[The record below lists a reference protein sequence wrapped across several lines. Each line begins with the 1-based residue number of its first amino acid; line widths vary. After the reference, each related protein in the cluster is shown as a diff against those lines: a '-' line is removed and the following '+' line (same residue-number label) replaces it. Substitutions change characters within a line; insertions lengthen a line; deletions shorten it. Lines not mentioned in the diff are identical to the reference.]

1 MAAVDAFSGF
11 PKRTVTFFRDLAAH
25 NDRDWFAAHKA
36 EYEAAVLAPAR
47 AFVLAMGERLRR
59 LTPGIQFD
67 PRANGSL
74 FRIYRDTRFS
84 ADKSPYKT
92 NLGILFWE
100 GSGPRMD
107 CSSYYFHLEPPSLML
122 GCGLYV
128 FSRPLLE
135 RYRRTVAD
143 PEYGP
148 ELAAI
153 VKKITARPVPHGD
166 GGKSAR
172 PGYTMGGEHYKRV
185 PAGYDPDPA
194 AAALLRHDGLYAGLE
209 VPIPAEL
216 HSAALVDYCFE
227 KYKPMEPLH
236 RWLTKLVAGQFE
248 L

>member
-1 MAAVDAFSGF
+1 MATTTAFSGF
-11 PKRTVTFFRDLAAH
+11 PKQTVSFFRALAAH

-59 LTPGIQFD
+59 LTPGIKFD

-122 GCGLYV
+122 GGGLYI

-153 VKKITARPVPHGD
+153 VKKIA
-166 GGKSAR
+166 AR
-172 PGYTMGGEHYKRV
+172 PGYTMGGEHYKRI
-185 PAGYDPDPA
+185 PAGYDADPESA
-194 AAALLRHDGLYAGLE
+194 FLLRHAGLYAGCE
-209 VPIPAEL
+209 VAIPAEL
-216 HSAALVDYCFE
+216 HSAALVDYCFDR
-227 KYKPMEPLH
+227 YKPMEPLH
-236 RWLTKLVAGQFE
+236 RWLTKLVGGKFE

>member
-1 MAAVDAFSGF
+1 MATTTAFSGF
-11 PKRTVTFFRDLAAH
+11 PKQTVTFLRALAAH
-25 NDRDWFAAHKA
+25 NDRDWFAAHKQ
-36 EYEAAVLAPAR
+36 EYEAVVLAPSR
-47 AFVLAMGERLRR
+47 AFVMAMGERLKR
-59 LTPGIQFD
+59 LTPGVKFD

-100 GSGPRMD
+100 GGGPRMD
-107 CSSYYFHLEPPSLML
+107 CWSYYFHLEPPALIL
-122 GCGLYV
+122 GGGLYV

-153 VKKITARPVPHGD
+153 VKKITARP
-166 GGKSAR
+166 
-172 PGYTMGGEHYKRV
+172 GYTLGGEHYKRV
-185 PAGYDPDPA
+185 PCGYDADPETA
-194 AAALLRHDGLYAGLE
+194 FLLRHAGLYAGWE
-209 VPIPAEL
+209 TPIPAEL
-216 HSAALVDYCFE
+216 HSPALVDYCFDR
-227 KYKPMEPLH
+227 YKPMEPLH
-236 RWLTKLVAGQFE
+236 RWLTRLVSGKFE

>member
-1 MAAVDAFSGF
+1 MEENMAPANKFPGF
-11 PKRTVTFFRDLAAH
+11 PKRTVTFLRDLAAH

-36 EYEAAVLAPAR
+36 DYEAAVMAPAR

-59 LTPGIQFD
+59 LSPGIRFD

-100 GSGPRMD
+100 GGGPRMD
-107 CSSYYFHLEPPSLML
+107 CPGYYFHLEPPTLML
-122 GCGLYV
+122 GGGLYV

-143 PEYGP
+143 PEYGH

-153 VKKITARPVPHGD
+153 VSKLT
-166 GGKSAR
+166 AR
-172 PGYTMGGEHYKRV
+172 PGYTLGGEHYKRV
-185 PAGYDPDPA
+185 PVPLSGIFRTGQDTDPTISR
-194 AAALLRHDGLYAGLE
+194 LLRHAGLYAGIE

-216 HSAALVDYCFE
+216 HSPDLVDLCFARF
-227 KYKPMEPLH
+227 KPMEPLH
-236 RWLTKLVAGQFE
+236 KWLVKFIRGEYDL
-248 L
+248 

>member
-1 MAAVDAFSGF
+1 VAAVEAFSGF
-11 PKRTVTFFRDLAAH
+11 PKQTVTFLRALAAH
-25 NDRDWFAAHKA
+25 NDRDWFAAHKP
-36 EYEAAVLAPAR
+36 EYEAVVLAPAR
-47 AFVLAMGERLRR
+47 AFVLAMGERLKR
-59 LTPGIQFD
+59 LTPGIKFD

-100 GSGPRMD
+100 GNGSRMD
-107 CSSYYFHLEPPSLML
+107 CSSYYFHLEPPTLML
-122 GCGLYV
+122 GGGVYV

-153 VKKITARPVPHGD
+153 VKKIKAW
-166 GGKSAR
+166 
-172 PGYTMGGEHYKRV
+172 PGYTMGGDHYKRV
-185 PAGYDPDPA
+185 PAGYDADPA
-194 AAALLRHDGLYAGLE
+194 AAGLLCHAGLYAGCE
-209 VPIPAEL
+209 APIPAEL
-216 HSAALVDYCFE
+216 YTSGIIDYCLERF
-227 KYKPMEPLH
+227 KPMEPLH
-236 RWLTKLVAGQFE
+236 RWLAALVAGGFE

>member
-1 MAAVDAFSGF
+1 MSAVKAFPGF
-11 PKRTVTFFRDLAAH
+11 PKKTVTFLRDLAAH

-36 EYEAAVLAPAR
+36 EYETSVLEPAR

-59 LTPGIQFD
+59 LTPGLRFD

-100 GSGPRMD
+100 GGGPRLD
-107 CSSYYFHLEPPSLML
+107 CSSYYFHLEPPTLML
-122 GCGLYV
+122 GGGVYV

-135 RYRRTVAD
+135 RYRRAVAD

-153 VKKITARPVPHGD
+153 VRKLI
-166 GGKSAR
+166 AR
-172 PGYTMGGEHYKRV
+172 PGYTLGGEHYKRI
-185 PAGYDPDPA
+185 PAGYDSVPA
-194 AAALLRHDGLYAGLE
+194 AEFLLRHAGLYAGLE
-209 VPIPAEL
+209 IPIPAEL
-216 HSAALVDYCFE
+216 HSPALIDYCWERF
-227 KYKPMEPLH
+227 KPMAPLH
-236 RWLTKLVAGQFE
+236 RWLTALVGGKFE